1 MLRIYIVYHELK
13 HLKMC
18 LDTAININEILN
30 RVLGGNSDA
39 DIDLGCEKLF
49 YNELSDCDMPMHTYC
64 S

>member
-1 MLRIYIVYHELK
+1 
-13 HLKMC
+13 MC

-39 DIDLGCEKLF
+39 DVDLGCEKLF